1 MRGGRR
7 EIVPLEV
14 AIHFDPR
21 LGPLPSDGRGR
32 TDVRASRISAF
43 GFLSVIGFR
52 FSDLS
57 RLFITLLLALP
68 VLSPAADDPASEL
81 ATFQIA
87 DDFEVN
93 LFASETNGVVKPI
106 QIRFDARGRLWV
118 IGSTVYP
125 QIEPG
130 QKPDDKVLVLEDTNQ
145 DGRADRTTV
154 FASGLMIPTGLEV
167 FENGCYLG
175 HGTELLRLRDTDGD
189 GQADERKVVLRGFG
203 TGDNHQNLNSFM
215 WGPGGEL
222 FFCQGLHIRSQVETP
237 YGISSLEKAGLWRLR
252 PRLLKLDGFYG
263 SENEPQN
270 PWGWIFTQWGE
281 PIVIAGNNSSHIY
294 PVPGMTASH
303 RDEAPALIWK
313 NGNGRKCSNGDIVG
327 TAHFPDAW
335 QGALIAGGYIN
346 NAVWALKI
354 KDDGAGFALEDLPPL
369 IKSTSRS
376 FRPVDAKFGPD
387 GALYIADWYNPIIG
401 HYQASFRHPDRDKT
415 HGRIWRVTAKGRA
428 LTPPPQL
435 ANASLP
441 QLLEQLKSPDR
452 WTRQFAKRAL
462 ADKPTDQVVRA
473 LNEWTA
479 KPNVPELAL
488 KEALGVYQS
497 HESIAPGLVAKLVRA
512 QEAGARAYAASVI
525 GAWTDK
531 LPNALEL
538 LRPLATDE
546 HPRVR
551 LQAVVAA
558 SYFTNARAM
567 EIAAM
572 AADFPADKFVQ
583 YALNQTVFALKPCW
597 LPAFRAGTL
606 NLENK
611 PTRLARLVRADGT
624 SDTVDALR
632 ALLRADSN
640 DAAKETY
647 WRILADVGNADDL
660 ASILRVKDNAILARL
675 LPVVGTTSRARGVRP
690 SGDLSAAL
698 KPILDSA
705 DDSVRAEGV
714 RLAGQWKLTNFAA
727 STRTLAED
735 SRATLAV
742 RAAAVDALGS
752 FGDETSVSALNRLV
766 KSEPVSLRARA
777 IGAMAPH
784 ELNKAAQAA
793 ADYLARADDIESIS
807 TVFAAFLSRKG
818 AAEALATSL
827 SATPPSARAAETG
840 LQIMNASGRRDEHLA
855 RVLNRGA
862 KNSQMS
868 AAEVAV
874 FVAEVRGKGDAKRG
888 AKIYQRPTLGCV
900 ACHAVNGQGGN
911 IGPNLSAVGS
921 AQPIDFIVGAI
932 LDPQKEIKEGF
943 TSISVTTKDGEEFQG
958 YQVRETKDEL
968 VLRDTLQNKE
978 VRLRR
983 ASIQEKRA
991 SGSVMPAGLADT
1003 LTREEFRDL
1012 VRFLSELGRTK

>member
-1 MRGGRR
+1 MNVINFESQIRTS
-7 EIVPLEV
+7 L
-14 AIHFDPR
+14 
-21 LGPLPSDGRGR
+21 LGICFLTLP
-32 TDVRASRISAF
+32 I
-43 GFLSVIGFR
+43 LS
-52 FSDLS
+52 
-57 RLFITLLLALP
+57 T
-68 VLSPAADDPASEL
+68 AADDPASEL

-87 DDFEVN
+87 DEFEVN

-130 QKPDDKVLVLEDTNQ
+130 QKPDDKVLVLEDTNR

-154 FASGLMIPTGLEV
+154 FADGLMIPTGLEV
-167 FENGCYLG
+167 IENGCYLG

-189 GQADERKVVLRGFG
+189 GRADERKVVLRGFG

-252 PRLLKLDGFYG
+252 PGLLKLDGFYG

-270 PWGWIFTQWGE
+270 PWGWIFTEWGE

-294 PVPGMTASH
+294 PVPGMVASH
-303 RDEAPALIWK
+303 RDEPPALIWK

-327 TAHFPDAW
+327 TAHFPEKW

-369 IKSTSRS
+369 LKSTSRS

-428 LTPPPQL
+428 LTPLPQL
-435 ANASLP
+435 ANATVP

-473 LNEWTA
+473 LNEWS
-479 KPNVPELAL
+479 VSSSLPELAL

-497 HESIAPGLVAKLVRA
+497 HESIAPTLVAKLARA
-512 QEAGARAYAASVI
+512 QEPGARAYAASVI

-538 LRPLATDE
+538 LRPLAVDE

-567 EIAAM
+567 EIAAIV
-572 AADFPADKFVQ
+572 ADFPTDKFVQ
-583 YALNQTVFALKPCW
+583 YALNQTVFALKPYW

-611 PTRLARLVRADGT
+611 PARMAMLVRADGT
-624 SDTVDALR
+624 SDTVEALR
-632 ALLRADSN
+632 ALLRSGQTG
-640 DAAKETY
+640 AARETY

-660 ASILRVKDNAILARL
+660 AAMLRVKDDSLLGHL
-675 LPVVGTTSRARGVRP
+675 LPVVGTASRARGLRP
-690 SGDLSAAL
+690 SGDLTSAL
-698 KPILDSA
+698 RPIIERQ
-705 DDSVRAEGV
+705 DDAIRAEGL
-714 RLAGQWKLTNFAA
+714 RLAGQWKLTNFAT

-735 SRATLAV
+735 PRASVAV
-742 RAAAVDALGS
+742 RAAAVEALGG
-752 FGDETSVSALNRLV
+752 FGDGTSVAALNRLV
-766 KSEPVSLRARA
+766 KSESAPLRARA
-777 IGAMAPH
+777 IGALAPH
-784 ELNKAAQAA
+784 DVNKAAQGA
-793 ADYLARADDIESIS
+793 ADYLAGADDIESIT

-818 AAEALATSL
+818 AAESLAAAL
-827 SATPPSARAAETG
+827 SATAPSAHAAEMG
-840 LQIMNASGRRDEHLA
+840 LQVMNASGRRDEHLA
-855 RVLNRGA
+855 RVLNRGV

-868 AAEVAV
+868 AAEVAA
-874 FVAEVRGKGDAKRG
+874 FVAEVRAKGDFKNG
-888 AKIYQRPTLGCV
+888 MEIYQQPRLGCI
-900 ACHAVNGQGGN
+900 ACHSMNGRGGT
-911 IGPNLSAVGS
+911 IGPNLGTLGS

-932 LDPQKEIKEGF
+932 LDPQKEVKEGF
-943 TSISVTTKDGEEFQG
+943 TSISVTTKDGEEYQG
-958 YQVRETKDEL
+958 YQVRETKEEL

-991 SGSVMPAGLADT
+991 SGSVMPTGLADT